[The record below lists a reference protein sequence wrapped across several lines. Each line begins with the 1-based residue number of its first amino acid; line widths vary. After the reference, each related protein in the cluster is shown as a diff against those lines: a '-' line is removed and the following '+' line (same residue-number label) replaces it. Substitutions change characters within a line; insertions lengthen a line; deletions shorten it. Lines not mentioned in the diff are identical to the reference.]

1 MYENDRAVLRKL
13 AYEYLEI
20 SKKPQIEENLKLHQA
35 VNDLHMI
42 RPVVLMDE
50 FPWHELGG
58 SGELDLLCESPIL
71 RNTELFMRRVVYQYR
86 HCPVDMMVRPYIPV
100 FKRIGETDFGVTV
113 KEDILEI
120 DAGNNIVAHEY
131 HDQLATWEDLDKLHL
146 PTVIYDKTGTMEEF
160 NLLGELIGDIIP
172 VKLQG
177 LEWGQIN
184 TWDEI
189 ARYRGVTP
197 LLIDLAERPDF
208 THALMRKMTDIF
220 TSRME
225 QYEALGLFDCNPY
238 ALHCTCG
245 RVADLPGEDFDGEH
259 AKMKNVWGRG
269 TAQIFASVS
278 KAMHDEFDIQ
288 YTNEIL
294 SRFGLSYYGC
304 CEPLDKKIDILEQI
318 PNLRKISITPWADV
332 NVAAEAIGEK
342 YVMAVKPN
350 PASVGVLNLDKDAL
364 KKEIKTILD
373 AAKRN
378 GCSLDLVLKDVSTC
392 HKNPQNLFDWA
403 EIVSGMVK
411 NY

>member
-208 THALMRKMTDIF
+208 THALMRKNDRHF
-220 TSRME
+220 HKPH
-225 QYEALGLFDCNPY
+225 G
-238 ALHCTCG
+238 
-245 RVADLPGEDFDGEH
+245 
-259 AKMKNVWGRG
+259 
-269 TAQIFASVS
+269 
-278 KAMHDEFDIQ
+278 
-288 YTNEIL
+288 
-294 SRFGLSYYGC
+294 
-304 CEPLDKKIDILEQI
+304 
-318 PNLRKISITPWADV
+318 
-332 NVAAEAIGEK
+332 
-342 YVMAVKPN
+342 AV
-350 PASVGVLNLDKDAL
+350 
-364 KKEIKTILD
+364 
-373 AAKRN
+373 
-378 GCSLDLVLKDVSTC
+378 
-392 HKNPQNLFDWA
+392 
-403 EIVSGMVK
+403 
-411 NY
+411 